1 METEDIELNELT
13 DSLYH
18 VFKTTAKEKDL
29 KFSRSKH
36 APQIKVGIKGD
47 ESKIRQI
54 LMNLLVNAFKF
65 THQGEV
71 SFGYS
76 LDNDHYTLFVKDTG
90 IGIAPEFQHHIFDR
104 FYQVH
109 NDDMVQSGTG
119 LGLAIT
125 KGFVDFMGGQ
135 IELKSEI
142 NVGTEFKI
150 TLPLVQAKEVIKPEN
165 PKEQSNYKW
174 NDMTILIAEDEESNY
189 MYLEEILS
197 PTGLDIIWAKNGK
210 EAEEICKDNDN
221 INLILMDIKMPIAN
235 GYHAT
240 KQIRK
245 FRKDVPII
253 AQTAYALS
261 HDRKKAMDAGCSD
274 YITKPILSE
283 DLFKLIKQHIRA

>member
-1 METEDIELNELT
+1 
-13 DSLYH
+13 
-18 VFKTTAKEKDL
+18 
-29 KFSRSKH
+29 
-36 APQIKVGIKGD
+36 
-47 ESKIRQI
+47 
-54 LMNLLVNAFKF
+54 
-65 THQGEV
+65 
-71 SFGYS
+71 
-76 LDNDHYTLFVKDTG
+76 
-90 IGIAPEFQHHIFDR
+90 
-104 FYQVH
+104 
-109 NDDMVQSGTG
+109 
-119 LGLAIT
+119 
-125 KGFVDFMGGQ
+125 
-135 IELKSEI
+135 
-142 NVGTEFKI
+142 
-150 TLPLVQAKEVIKPEN
+150 
-165 PKEQSNYKW
+165 
-174 NDMTILIAEDEESNY
+174 MTILIAEDEESNY